1 MTKNMLDTIILNNV
15 LLIHAN
21 SLKLD
26 QIEGLILPI
35 YEKYGLKYNA
45 HTYEI
50 LVDIN
55 YKRKDFN
62 TAVRV
67 W

>member
-62 TAVRV
+62 TAIRV

>member
-1 MTKNMLDTIILNNV
+1 MLDTIILNNV

-62 TAVRV
+62 TAIRV